1 MKIAGVREIKQ
12 KFSEYLSGLHNSPV
26 IVTKNGRP
34 LAGIIELTNDTDLE
48 AFLIANNPRIMRMID
63 RNAAGHRE
71 IPFGV
76 IRRKGNK

>member
-12 KFSEYLSGLHNSPV
+12 KLSEYLSDLHNSPV

-34 LAGIIELTNDTDLE
+34 LAGIVELTNDTDLE

-63 RNAAGHRE
+63 QNAANRRE

-76 IRRKGNK
+76 IRRSRKK